1 MTRSHGFT
9 LIELMITIAVAAIL
23 MAIAVPNFMNL
34 RISNGLTTQANELI
48 TAVNIARSE
57 AIKRNRSVRFCRTT
71 SSTATQCAGAGS
83 SGGWTNWAVFTSTTA
98 GGTEVIRRG
107 TVGDFGGRFT
117 TTSDLASDE
126 VLIRGDGLTYDGD
139 DLIQDRYIQVQS
151 NTGPSENTRCI
162 NLGAGSRI
170 SIARQSGDCS

>member
-1 MTRSHGFT
+1 MTRPHGFT
-9 LIELMITIAVAAIL
+9 LVELMITIAVAAIL
-23 MAIAVPNFMNL
+23 MAIAVPSFMNL

-48 TAVNIARSE
+48 TAVSIARSE

-71 SSTATQCAGAGS
+71 SSTATQCAGN
-83 SGGWTNWAVFTSTTA
+83 SGAWTDWAVLTNTTA
-98 GGTEVIRRG
+98 GGTDVIRRG
-107 TVGDFGGRFT
+107 TVSDFGGRFT
-117 TTSDLASDE
+117 TTSDLSSDE
-126 VLIRGDGLTYDGD
+126 MLIRGDGLTYDGD
-139 DLIQDRYIQVQS
+139 NLIQDRYIQVQS